1 MVTLTDHPLLRTDSY
16 GKIFLYTTQED
27 VACVP
32 RHRIRMS
39 EPVRPACLLEA
50 VKTAL
55 LRFPHMMLGI
65 AATETQYRYRLLVE
79 EPVVLPFDGVT
90 QRYTIGSADTHGY
103 LFLVGYHEDT
113 IFMEYQHSI
122 SDGRGF
128 EEFIRCVLFHYLKAC
143 GHPVE
148 NDGTV
153 RATDSAFVTEES
165 EDAFRKLDAM
175 EPSPAGIYQKPAALH
190 ADGLTWDNDSPEV
203 VSEITFPFGELHAK
217 AKELGVSPL
226 SIIAPLFSR
235 AFSHKFGEG
244 RTEPVIAEIPVDLR
258 QVLPSLTTRYFVCFI
273 DLPYEA
279 EYNELPLAEVFRKTK
294 EFLASQMATEQ
305 LLYRGKRAS
314 SVCRELHER
323 DMPLAEKE
331 AEARQ
336 LARQF
341 VIDDSFLITNVGQ
354 FRLPPTVQPYVLE
367 YGAVL
372 PCSVQPF
379 AMLVSSYNGVMKLSV
394 AQRDH
399 DFQVVSEL
407 QQELVGLGISAKL
420 KSYPFLVTRY
430 NGSDSSIRY
439 GF

>member
-1 MVTLTDHPLLRTDSY
+1 MVTLKDHPLLRTDSY

-39 EPVRPACLLEA
+39 EPVRPACLLSA
-50 VKTAL
+50 VKTSL

-65 AATETQYRYRLLVE
+65 AATDTQYKYRLLVE
-79 EPVVLPFDGVT
+79 EPVVLPFDGIT

-103 LFLVGYHEDT
+103 MFLVGYHEDT

-128 EEFIRCVLFHYLKAC
+128 EEFIRCVIFHYLKEC
-143 GHPVE
+143 GRPVE
-148 NDGTV
+148 NDGSIRT
-153 RATDSAFVTEES
+153 ADSVYVTEES
-165 EDAFRKLDAM
+165 EDAFRRLDAM
-175 EPSPAGIYQKPAALH
+175 DPSPAGIYQKPPALH
-190 ADGLTWDNDSPEV
+190 ADGLTWENDSPEV
-203 VSEITFPFGELHAK
+203 VTEITFPFSALHAK
-217 AKELGVSPL
+217 AKEYGVSPL
-226 SIIAPLFSR
+226 SMIAPMFSR
-235 AFSHKFGEG
+235 AFYRKFGEG

-258 QVLPSLTTRYFVCFI
+258 QVVPSLTTRYFVCFI

-279 EYNELPLAEVFRKTK
+279 EYNDLPLPEVFKRTK
-294 EFLASQMATEQ
+294 EFLNSQMATEQ
-305 LLYRGKRAS
+305 LLFRGKRAS

-341 VIDDSFLITNVGQ
+341 VVDDSFLITNVGQ
-354 FRLPPTVQPYVLE
+354 FRLPETVRPYVLE

-379 AMLVSSYNGVMKLSV
+379 AMLISSYNGLMKLSV

-399 DFQVVSEL
+399 DFQVVTDL
-407 QQELVGLGISAKL
+407 QQQLVGLGIQADIS
-420 KSYPFLVTRY
+420 SYPFLVTRY
-430 NGSDSSIRY
+430 NGAESSVSY
-439 GF
+439 QL